1 MLAAGRAGKRKGTC
15 SFSTA
20 RARMVGRTGLLSQPS
35 NGQYPRRCG
44 VSRPGS
50 GWDGVGPPRCSHA
63 TGSGASIAARH
74 SPSSR
79 AHTPPHAFPQ
89 GSPRPCAR
97 VASTPRRAS
106 SARRFP
112 GLLPGDLPTSR
123 GEGTH
128 LGAQFPLRCFQR
140 FLLPDIATEPA
151 GRPTTPPPA
160 VRPRRS
166 SRTKRSPP
174 QSPKR
179 PERIETEL
187 SHDVL
192 NPARVPL

>member
-1 MLAAGRAGKRKGTC
+1 
-15 SFSTA
+15 
-20 RARMVGRTGLLSQPS
+20 MVGRTDLLSQRL
-35 NGQYPRRCG
+35 NRQYPRRCD

-50 GWDGVGPPRCSHA
+50 GWNGVGPPRFSHA
-63 TGSGASIAARH
+63 TGSGSREPRRTRHPPLSPAARAV
-74 SPSSR
+74 SPGGVACAPR
-79 AHTPPHAFPQ
+79 THAPHPPVHGYLP

-97 VASTPRRAS
+97 VASTGRPASSPRRS
-106 SARRFP
+106 P

-140 FLLPDIATEPA
+140 FLLPDIATELA

-179 PERIETEL
+179 P
-187 SHDVL
+187 
-192 NPARVPL
+192 